1 MPLSSMAR
9 NVSTR
14 SSVTGLPMAA
24 SPTNAKASEGRVSE
38 KATTSAPVPLR
49 ISRREGLRCKFMT
62 ATSSNGSARD
72 RAHDGGMGA
81 ATAKVRLHM
90 ASNLFVRRVRRLVEE
105 SLRLHHHAGNAVTAL
120 GRLFDDKSLLKL
132 ARLVS
137 VHQAFKRGDLA
148 IADRR
153 DRQKAGERRAPVDM
167 DHAGTALSEP
177 AAEARA
183 VQFEIVP
190 ENVKKRR
197 RGIGDFDLLRLAID
211 VQRNLHGLAPS
222 CRALAI
228 CEFTSVHCSR
238 SV

>member
-1 MPLSSMAR
+1 
-9 NVSTR
+9 
-14 SSVTGLPMAA
+14 MAA

-62 ATSSNGSARD
+62 ASSSNGSALD

-81 ATAKVRLHM
+81 ATAEVRLHM

-120 GRLFDDKSLLKL
+120 GRLFVDKSLLKL

-153 DRQKAGERRAPVDM
+153 DLHIAGEQHTPNKKNQ
-167 DHAGTALSEP
+167 TNTTQTKP

-190 ENVKKRR
+190 ENVK
-197 RGIGDFDLLRLAID
+197 
-211 VQRNLHGLAPS
+211 
-222 CRALAI
+222 
-228 CEFTSVHCSR
+228 
-238 SV
+238 